1 MAAPSDEIRAWLQK
15 AYHDLLAARVLMRQR
30 LPIYDKVCF
39 HCQQAVEKALKAL
52 LLWKDIPFRRVHSLG
67 YLLDLSEPVAG
78 HLRGL
83 RDRIEALAPYAVEIR
98 YPGDLLAVSCE
109 EARAALN
116 TISEKS

>member
-1 MAAPSDEIRAWLQK
+1 M
-15 AYHDLLAARVLMRQR
+15 
-30 LPIYDKVCF
+30 
-39 HCQQAVEKALKAL
+39 
-52 LLWKDIPFRRVHSLG
+52 LWKDIPFRRVHSLG

-109 EARAALN
+109 EARAALK